1 MYGTVVA
8 VLRGGPSNEH
18 EISLQ
23 SGHAFVKHFPEE
35 RFTVR
40 DIFIDKQGVWHH
52 RGRPVSPEQALRL
65 VDVVI
70 IALHGAY
77 GEDGEVQKVL
87 ERFGVPYVGADPF
100 ASFLSGH
107 KVLAKEKA
115 KEHGLKTPKYHL
127 IEVGQDVGK
136 AVDGVVRSFLQPVVV
151 KPVSAGSSQGVSL
164 VSGHGEVLHA
174 VEKLFEEG
182 ASAVMIEERIR
193 GKEATVG
200 IVEGLRGERLYAL
213 PPIEIRPPADIG
225 FFSYEAKYH
234 GISEE
239 ICPGRFSKDESREL
253 MEAAR
258 IMHDA
263 LGLRHY
269 SRTDFIVAKSG
280 IYFLETNNAAAV
292 GMTEE
297 SLFPKSLAAVGVK
310 FSDFLEHL
318 VTLALKRT

>member
-1 MYGTVVA
+1 MYGTIVA

-23 SGHAFVKHFPEE
+23 TGHAFVKNFPEE

-52 RGRPVSPEQALRL
+52 RGRPVSPEEALRL
-65 VDVVI
+65 VDVVVV
-70 IALHGAY
+70 ALHGSY

-87 ERFGVPYVGADPF
+87 ERFGIPYIGSDPF
-100 ASFLSGH
+100 ASFLSAH
-107 KVLAKEKA
+107 KILAKEKA
-115 KEHGLKTPKYHL
+115 KEYGIKTPKYHL
-127 IEVGQDVGK
+127 IEVGQDVGE
-136 AVDGVVRSFLQPVVV
+136 AVNGVVRSFLQPVIV
-151 KPVSAGSSQGVSL
+151 KPVFAGSSRGVS
-164 VSGHGEVLHA
+164 VVGGHTDVLAA
-174 VEKLFEEG
+174 VEQLFAEG
-182 ASAVMIEERIR
+182 ASAVMLEERIR
-193 GKEATVG
+193 GTEATVG
-200 IVEGLRGERLYAL
+200 VVEGLRGERLYAL
-213 PPIEIRPPADIG
+213 PPVEIRPPAHIG
-225 FFSYEAKYH
+225 FFSYEAKYE

-239 ICPGRFSKDESREL
+239 ICPGRFSKNESREL

-258 IMHDA
+258 TMHAA

-269 SRTDFIVAKSG
+269 SRSDFIVAKSG

-310 FSDFLEHL
+310 FADFLEHL
-318 VTLALKRT
+318 VALALKRT